1 MKTAMKPA
9 MKTSNKLFFAVLM
22 SAIVGITLPA
32 YADVTKVSLK
42 KGTVS
47 NQKNL
52 SKSKCRTSK
61 IKGRNRRVS
70 RKSADCSPTPRK
82 FSNPKI
88 GGLRIDACVRG
99 AGWSK
104 SDARRCDSRRLKK
117 IANEFCKSKGFNKS
131 SKRSK
136 VSHKGR
142 HAVLTYK
149 KDKPNHS
156 FWKRTKGRSLV
167 KNIVCK

>member
-1 MKTAMKPA
+1 MKTT
-9 MKTSNKLFFAVLM
+9 MKTINKLFFAVLV

-42 KGTVS
+42 QGAVNS
-47 NQKNL
+47 NQKNIN
-52 SKSKCRTSK
+52 KVKCRISK
-61 IKGRNRRVS
+61 VKGRNRRVS
-70 RKSADCSPTPRK
+70 RKLVGCSTAPRK

-99 AGWSK
+99 VGWSK
-104 SDARRCDSRRLKK
+104 SDANRCDLRRLKRV
-117 IANEFCKSKGFNKS
+117 ADEFCKSKGFNKS
-131 SKRSK
+131 SQHTK

-149 KDKPNHS
+149 KNKPNNS